1 MSKKNRK
8 RIASLERK
16 TAHLADLIDIIISQD
31 PDELARIEN
40 IEQQIGYLEAMVRH
54 YIIAL
59 YEQNKTTTTPTIV
72 PSQKWP
78 VPIPPGGLNI
88 PFPYPYDTTTGT
100 TLHDPKGHIGIG
112 STIGSGTACGPLRSA
127 KLPENE
133 A

>member
-8 RIASLERK
+8 IIEELERRVS
-16 TAHLADLIDIIISQD
+16 HLVDKIVILEDRLDDTHREVA
-31 PDELARIEN
+31 
-40 IEQQIGYLEAMVRH
+40 YLDAMVRH
-54 YIIAL
+54 YIAL

-72 PSQKWP
+72 PSQEWP

-100 TLHDPKGHIGIG
+100 TLHNPKGHIGIG
-112 STIGSGTACGPLRSA
+112 TAYGALRSA
-127 KLPENE
+127 RLPEDE

>member
-1 MSKKNRK
+1 MGKK
-8 RIASLERK
+8 
-16 TAHLADLIDIIISQD
+16 
-31 PDELARIEN
+31 ARIEELERRVSHLVDK
-40 IEQQIGYLEAMVRH
+40 IDILEDRLDDTHRQVSYLEEMVRH
-54 YIIAL
+54 YIAL

-72 PSQKWP
+72 PSREWP

-88 PFPYPYDTTTGT
+88 PYPYPYDTTTGT

-112 STIGSGTACGPLRSA
+112 STIGSGTACEALRSA

>member
-40 IEQQIGYLEAMVRH
+40 IERQIGYLEAMVRH
-54 YIIAL
+54 YIAL

-72 PSQKWP
+72 PSQEWP

-88 PFPYPYDTTTGT
+88 PYPYPYDTTTGT
-100 TLHDPKGHIGIG
+100 TLHNPKGHIGIG
-112 STIGSGTACGPLRSA
+112 TA
-127 KLPENE
+127 
-133 A
+133 